1 MVLFPNYEQAIFAGE
16 FLALAKKSG
25 YILDVNSILFSD
37 GEHLHIKAE
46 NNTKLLNEL
55 CAKFGCSGSSLYDGF
70 MIGNFN
76 GYTNPIG
83 YDFGSSNFRYRTAS
97 FGNAFVLINR
107 KTTDV
112 LDSSGTYK
120 SYKDFDDS
128 SHFKN
133 TQDLMMMASD
143 LADRK
148 IDLSDCCF
156 AVVSSYGIHT
166 NIDF

>member
-1 MVLFPNYEQAIFAGE
+1 MALFPNYEQAIFAGE

-25 YILDVNSILFSD
+25 YILDVRSIFFSY
-37 GEHLHIKAE
+37 GEFLCIKAE
-46 NNTKLLNEL
+46 NNTKLLDEL
-55 CAKFGCSGSSLYDGF
+55 CAKFGCSGSLLNDGF

-76 GYTNPIG
+76 GYSNPIS
-83 YDFGSSNFRYRTAS
+83 YDFRRGELRYRAAS
-97 FGNAFVLINR
+97 FRNAFVLINR
-107 KTTDV
+107 KTKHV
-112 LDSSGTYK
+112 LDTSGTYK
-120 SYKDFDDS
+120 SFKDFDDS

-133 TQDLMMMASD
+133 TQDLMMMASH

-148 IDLSDCCF
+148 IDLSKCCF